1 MADRI
6 YACSGIRCNTH
17 PNSMKPD
24 AVREPVGGTAAR

>member
-24 AVREPVGGTAAR
+24 AVREPVGSTAAR